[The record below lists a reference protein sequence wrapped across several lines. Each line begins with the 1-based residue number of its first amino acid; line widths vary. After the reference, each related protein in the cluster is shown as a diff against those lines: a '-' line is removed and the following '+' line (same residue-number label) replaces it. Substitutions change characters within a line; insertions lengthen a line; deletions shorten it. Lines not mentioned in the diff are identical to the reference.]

1 MDNLTG
7 TIQAEERGDFIND
20 FKNKSILSRQTEKVH
35 DQLKKGIWLYFIL
48 LIIEGALR
56 KWVLPGLAAPL
67 LVVRDPVAIWLI
79 FTAWKNGMLP
89 SNLYLWG
96 VSIITT
102 ISIFTAVLIGH
113 GSIIVAIY
121 GARIFLFHFPL
132 IFLIGHVFDREDVI
146 KMGKALLF
154 IAIPMFVLIA
164 LQFYSPQSSYI
175 NRGVGGDTAGGGF
188 SGALGYFRPP
198 GTFSFTTGNSQFFG
212 FVSVFVM
219 YFWLNPSVIN
229 RTLLLVATIALIF
242 AIPLSISRNLFF
254 QVGLSVLFAIISI
267 ARKPKYLSRMI
278 MALIGLGLI
287 LVILNQISFF
297 SNAIEALTSRFQSAG
312 DSEGTIEN
320 TLANRL
326 TSGFFEAFQS
336 PGLPFFGYGIGMGT
350 NAGAQLLVGHAD
362 EFLIAEGEWGRMVG
376 EMGAILGTAII
387 ILRMSFCISILNES
401 FKKLINSDLL
411 AWMIVSVSFQ
421 AVAQGQWAQPT
432 ALGFGI
438 IMGGLSV
445 AALKEKKVETE

>member
-1 MDNLTG
+1 MDNLTN
-7 TIQAEERGDFIND
+7 TIQAEERGDLIND
-20 FKNKSILSRQTEKVH
+20 FKNKSILSIQAEQVH

-96 VSIITT
+96 VSIITI

-113 GSIIVAIY
+113 GNIIVAIY

-219 YFWLNPSVIN
+219 YFWLNPSIIN
-229 RTLLLVATIALIF
+229 RTLLLVSTIALIF

-287 LVILNQISFF
+287 LIILDQISFF

-401 FKKLINSDLL
+401 FKKLLNSDLL

-438 IMGGLSV
+438 IMGGLSI
-445 AALKEKKVETE
+445 AALKERKIETD